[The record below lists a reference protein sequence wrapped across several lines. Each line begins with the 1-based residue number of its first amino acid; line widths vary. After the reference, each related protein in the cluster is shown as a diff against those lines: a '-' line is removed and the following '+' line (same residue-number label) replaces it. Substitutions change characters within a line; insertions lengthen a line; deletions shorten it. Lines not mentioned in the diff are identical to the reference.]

1 MRSKTATRIIR
12 AVQRAIMRA
21 ALIMLPRRPYV
32 VVHGFPTAEGNA
44 VEMLRA
50 LADRYPRRVFWLVDR
65 IEDGRSIAAAS
76 GLELDRITL
85 VRHRSLTAMWRFAT
99 AEVVMFTHGLYGNPR
114 SPTRKTFV
122 NLWHGGGLKASI
134 MTDSRGR
141 PAIHSDFL
149 VASSAQFGSQL
160 ARQCR
165 LPPEGLLLTG
175 NPRTDQFARSSSE
188 HLRRL
193 GVPTDRPIVVWM
205 PTFRKNTG
213 HGLTVGWSEFHD
225 DGDGVNNAAEH
236 AVDILTRAGLTVI
249 VKPHPVDAESRN
261 IRGATIVTNDDLLR
275 AGVQL
280 YELIGASDALL
291 TDYSSVW
298 IDFLAL
304 DRPIGFIVPD
314 EAHYAAGRG
323 FSTVDVLEWLPGP
336 RLDADSDFEDF
347 ARDVTSGGNDQR
359 ERRAAVARHI
369 GSATTPHV
377 SAAILTSLDQ
387 RGVFRP
393 PIGMP

>member
-1 MRSKTATRIIR
+1 MATRIIR
-12 AVQRAIMRA
+12 VAQRAIMRA
-21 ALIMLPRRPYV
+21 ALVVLPRRPYV

-44 VEMLRA
+44 VEMLRG
-50 LADRYPRRVFWLVDR
+50 LADRYPRRIFWLVSR
-65 IEDGRSIAAAS
+65 IEEGRSIAAAS
-76 GLELDRITL
+76 ALNLDRITL
-85 VRHRSLTAMWRFAT
+85 VRHRSMAAMWRFAT

-114 SPTRKTFV
+114 PPRHKTFV

-134 MTDSRGR
+134 MTDARGR

-160 ARQCR
+160 ARQCH

-175 NPRTDQFARSSSE
+175 NPRVDQFARSSSE

-193 GVPTDRPIVVWM
+193 GVSTDRPIVVWM

-213 HGLTVGWSEFHD
+213 RGLTAGWSESHD
-225 DGDGVNNAAEH
+225 DGHGVNDAAEH
-236 AVDILTRAGLTVI
+236 AVEILTRAGLTVI
-249 VKPHPVDAESRN
+249 VKPHPVDADSRN

-304 DRPIGFIVPD
+304 DRPIGFIIPD
-314 EAHYAAGRG
+314 EAQYAAGRG
-323 FSTVDVLEWLPGP
+323 FSTVDVLDWLPGP
-336 RLDADSDFEDF
+336 RLEADSDYEAF
-347 ARDVTSGGNDQR
+347 ALDVTAGGNDQR
-359 ERRAAVARHI
+359 ERRAAVALHI
-369 GSATTPHV
+369 GSTAIPHV
-377 SAAILTSLDQ
+377 SAAVLTALDQ

-393 PIGMP
+393 PIGRP